1 MPSLKSRMAA
11 LRLTMARAAPIIP
24 RVVAHDPCSCRF
36 AGGFLFILSTFCMFS
51 QMDNILR
58 IQNTANRWTLSA
70 AAVGLTILACGC
82 VSPGNSRP
90 TSNDFPTSEI
100 QFTEAEFDKW
110 RDLIS
115 PTADELAFERIAWSP
130 SLGEGLERASV
141 EQKPLLLWMMN
152 GHPLGRT

>member
-1 MPSLKSRMAA
+1 M
-11 LRLTMARAAPIIP
+11 
-24 RVVAHDPCSCRF
+24 
-36 AGGFLFILSTFCMFS
+36 FIRSTFCMFS

-58 IQNTANRWTLSA
+58 IQNTPDRSTLSA
-70 AAVGLTILACGC
+70 AAAGLTILFCGC
-82 VSPGNSRP
+82 ASPGNSRP
-90 TSNDFPTSEI
+90 TSNDFPTSEVQI
-100 QFTEAEFDKW
+100 TEAEFDQW

-115 PTADELAFERIAWSP
+115 PTSDELAFARIAWSP